1 MGFILTIVLAII
13 GVLKLYNNIPYHILM
28 RKDARE
34 YMEII
39 DKANNG
45 DAGYYIKHIYDI
57 KCTSSSTN
65 GDEPTEYG
73 LESEGLDDSTWRDD
87 TYIDAYS
94 EVRKNGIN
102 YYWLEIS
109 FYSEEFDERI
119 KGITYSYYSQA
130 AVTGLSYLNIV
141 YTRSYDG
148 DGSWDIIQQEY
159 DLSKNIDYWYA
170 GNQILWGVILI
181 ILAGGVGTLMVWCS
195 IKLHNHGKPKKE
207 KETKETKVET
217 ITIEDKFKECEY
229 CGAQMRLDDTSCMV
243 CGARRFKKIK
253 KTDK

>member
-34 YMEII
+34 YQEII

-65 GDEPTEYG
+65 GGEPTEYG

-181 ILAGGVGTLMVWCS
+181 IIAGGLGTLMVWCS
-195 IKLHNHGKPKKE
+195 IKLHNHGKPKKA
-207 KETKETKVET
+207 KEPKVET
-217 ITIEDKFKECEY
+217 ITIADKFKECEY